1 MSADGP
7 PSSPGS
13 GKGTADTSA
22 HTEMRRSGPSGAK
35 FAKFWMENPDAIPP
49 SAKLLGCRP
58 VEADPERGFCRSAFA
73 NKPEFRNPMGA
84 LQGGFVAAM
93 LDDTMAV
100 GGLFKIGG
108 GYIVP
113 TLEMKVNFV
122 RPATTDEVFAEG
134 WLVHAGR
141 TIAFL
146 GGRLPDANE
155 EVCATATATAII
167 RPFKRI
173 ED

>member
-1 MSADGP
+1 MSADGRPKKPEP
-7 PSSPGS
+7 PE
-13 GKGTADTSA
+13 TRAHSA
-22 HTEMRRSGPSGAK
+22 FRRKGPSGAA
-35 FAKFWMENPDAIPP
+35 FAKFWMENPKAIPP

-58 VEADPERGFCRSAFA
+58 LKADPERGFCRSAFD

-93 LDDTMAV
+93 LDDTMAI

-113 TLEMKVNFV
+113 TLEMKVSFV
-122 RPATTDEVFAEG
+122 RPAMTDEVFAEG

-141 TIAFL
+141 SIAFL
-146 GGRLPDANE
+146 EGRLLDAHDK
-155 EVCATATATAII
+155 VCATATATAVI
-167 RPFKRI
+167 REFKRI
-173 ED
+173 DD

>member
-1 MSADGP
+1 MASGGRARLR
-7 PSSPGS
+7 PSRESTRRRRLGGS
-13 GKGTADTSA
+13 LALPFGHRPQKSVS
-22 HTEMRRSGPSGAK
+22 SGLRAG
-35 FAKFWMENPDAIPP
+35 
-49 SAKLLGCRP
+49 
-58 VEADPERGFCRSAFA
+58 GFCRSAFD

-108 GYIVP
+108 GYVVP

-141 TIAFL
+141 TVAFL
-146 GGRLPDANE
+146 GGRLLDANE

-173 ED
+173 EE